1 MKKTLKSQDV
11 ISSISEKIELKK
23 ALRQARSDKDKE
35 EIEKISKK
43 INKIETKLS
52 SSPLSKS

>member
-11 ISSISEKIELKK
+11 ISTISKKIELKK
-23 ALRQARSDKDKE
+23 ALRQARSDKDKK
-35 EIEKISKK
+35 EIDKISKK
-43 INKIETKLS
+43 IDKIETKLS

>member
-1 MKKTLKSQDV
+1 MKKTLKSHDV

-23 ALRQARSDKDKE
+23 ALRQARSDKDKK